1 MIIDKLQGLA
11 HGIILSWGWRRAVLA
26 MAAGAIAAL
35 AMPPFGF
42 FPALIVSLV
51 AAIWLIDGSGGA
63 GAGRRLGPL
72 RAAASAGWFW
82 GFGYSLA
89 GLWWLGAAFLVEADR
104 FAWAMPLGVIGLPA
118 ALAFFYAFGFL
129 AARLVWS
136 AGPWRILALAFGL
149 GLAEWL
155 RGHLFT
161 GFPWNSLG
169 MALGQQLWP
178 MQIAALIG
186 LWGMTVLAVAIAAA
200 PATIATAAR
209 PAGRWIPAGAAIVA
223 MIAVTG
229 YGAMRVPASPSPL
242 VAGVQLRIMQ
252 PNLPQDEKFNPANRE
267 EIMERYLRLS
277 DRATSPQTSGVAD
290 VTHLIWP
297 ESAFPFLLHNDRRAL
312 AQIAALLPSDVT
324 LITGAARAEER
335 LRGEG
340 HDFFNSIHVVA
351 GDGSIRATYDKVHLV
366 PFGEYLPSLFDG
378 TLRALGLREFIQVPG
393 GFTAATR
400 RRMLEAP
407 GLPPIA
413 AGICYEAIFP
423 GAVRPDD
430 ESGTRRSGM
439 ILNVTNDAWFG
450 DTPGPRQHFAQA
462 RLRAVEEGLPLVRAA
477 NSGISAVIDPYGRIL
492 SSLDVNIEGVLDSG
506 LPEQHAPTIFA
517 RFGNGIFWLQL
528 LLCLLASLTARRIA
542 GT

>member
-1 MIIDKLQGLA
+1 
-11 HGIILSWGWRRAVLA
+11 
-26 MAAGAIAAL
+26 
-35 AMPPFGF
+35 
-42 FPALIVSLV
+42 
-51 AAIWLIDGSGGA
+51 
-63 GAGRRLGPL
+63 
-72 RAAASAGWFW
+72 
-82 GFGYSLA
+82 
-89 GLWWLGAAFLVEADR
+89 
-104 FAWAMPLGVIGLPA
+104 VIGLPA

-178 MQIAALIG
+178 MQVAALIG

-200 PATIATAAR
+200 PATIATAPR
-209 PAGRWIPAGAAIVA
+209 PAGRWVPAGAALVA

-335 LRGEG
+335 LRSDGY
-340 HDFFNSIHVVA
+340 DFFNSIHVVA

-366 PFGEYLPSLFDG
+366 PFGEYLPAIFDG
-378 TLRALGLREFIQVPG
+378 SLRALGLREFIQLPG

-423 GAVRPDD
+423 GAVRPVD
-430 ESGTRRSGM
+430 ESESRPAGM
-439 ILNVTNDAWFG
+439 LLNVTNDAWFG

-492 SSLDVNIEGVLDSG
+492 SSLDVNIAGVIDSG
-506 LPEQHAPTIFA
+506 LPERGTPTIFA
-517 RFGNGIFWLQL
+517 EFGNGIFWLQL